1 MDACVLVRLRFKLS
15 SNQLPDAFRFCV
27 LRLQEARFAEFRL
40 CVLLLRRFLLLLSED
55 TLCGVRQACFLGL
68 QCAGCIGACM
78 YALSVSARTARDVG
92 THMIAKAP
100 SQCNNNHKRT

>member
-1 MDACVLVRLRFKLS
+1 MLVRLRFKLS

-40 CVLLLRRFLLLLSED
+40 CVLLLRRFFELLLSAD